1 MSDQFPPHVAH
12 ALRGSRVLITGG
24 AGFIGG
30 HIGRAVAA
38 LGGHVRVVD
47 DLSGGFAEN
56 VPEGGE
62 LFRASVLD
70 TTALA
75 QAIAGC
81 HYVFH
86 QAAIVSVP
94 VSIEHPAECTQV
106 NIVGTQNVLE
116 AARKAGVRRVMFAA
130 SAAAYGNNP
139 VLPCREDRAADAWSP
154 YAMSKVAGELLC
166 QTYSRNFG
174 LSTAALRYFNVFG
187 ERQNANSAYAA
198 VISAFE
204 KALRAGTRP
213 RIFGDGGQTRDFVHV
228 SNVVRA
234 NLLAAASPRPLCG
247 EPINIGTGSRTDL
260 LSVLRHMA
268 EALGRPAE
276 AEFLPA
282 RAGDIRDSLADI
294 SRARELLGYEVT
306 IDFAAGIRR
315 MFSASPSPAS
325 PSSPSSPS
333 PPPASLSGTPRSVS
347 TTN

>member
-1 MSDQFPPHVAH
+1 MTDLFPAHVVQAF
-12 ALRGSRVLITGG
+12 RGSRVLITGG

-30 HIGRAVAA
+30 HIGRTVAA
-38 LGGHVRVVD
+38 LGGHVRVLD
-47 DLSGGFAEN
+47 DLSGGFADN

-70 TTALA
+70 TAVLT

-81 HYVFH
+81 DFVFH
-86 QAAIVSVP
+86 QAAMVSVP
-94 VSIEHPAECTQV
+94 VSVEHPAECTQV

-139 VLPCREDRAADAWSP
+139 VLPCHEDRAADAWSP

-247 EPINIGTGSRTDL
+247 EPINIGTGVRTDL

-268 EALGRPAE
+268 AALGRPDD

-282 RAGDIRDSLADI
+282 RAGDIRDSVADI
-294 SRARELLGYEVT
+294 SRARDLLGYEVT

-315 MFSASPSPAS
+315 MFAAPTGNTSAPA
-325 PSSPSSPS
+325 
-333 PPPASLSGTPRSVS
+333 PAFG
-347 TTN
+347 